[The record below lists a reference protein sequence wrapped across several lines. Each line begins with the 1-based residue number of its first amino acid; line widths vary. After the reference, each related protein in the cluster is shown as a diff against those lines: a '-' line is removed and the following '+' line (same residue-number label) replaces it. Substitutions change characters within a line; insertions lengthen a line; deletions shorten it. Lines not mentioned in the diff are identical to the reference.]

1 MYTNEILNA
10 IDDINLIT
18 SECEYDTI
26 NEMYNSYNKASMILE
41 NYDGNDLSS
50 FNVFNDTDSFYQ
62 ESVSDKMKQSGAK
75 YGTLMKIITFIPR
88 LIKALFQTIIEK
100 FKKVDNNKTKT
111 DTSKIKKAPKEI
123 KQKLAEAFDFSNP
136 KKKRIAIISSII
148 GGTALVGGGVALG
161 VHHHNKKKSNDDMID
176 NETTENKTNK
186 TENENVSDQD
196 STTDYKSTND
206 EEMTTPPSKPRV
218 TPTSSTSKS
227 PSPASVKPSENVEK
241 VAEKIIDVVDQMNQE
256 VKKQTE
262 QINKRISRATTST
275 NSPIEGK
282 ITYDID
288 KGIFVIDY
296 VDLEGLQ
303 NIILYYMQNVIN
315 TVKDVKKY
323 NKDKSSR
330 DTVEKKLQG
339 QLDKDN
345 YGRTIDEKGE
355 IQYPESIVKVLK
367 RPVAV
372 PITSEEFDKQTKSF
386 IEKNRKINDL
396 NDDYN
401 KAIETLNANSFK
413 FVPPDIEAYIK
424 RLHDYI
430 KEISDAIRI
439 YSDMLVKLF
448 NDSEFVYE
456 HINVALY
463 ENIHDPDITTA
474 KIDQSILP
482 SGVAKDEYL
491 FVNRFANKVDK
502 NVSIL
507 GFGDIKYTYQHAPEC
522 DTTLITLAN
531 MLDDTLMNKDMDIY
545 DPSRELD
552 RIFKGIDLTII
563 KITNKSPDKATYQ
576 KISKFLKAIGFNEE
590 SVNRAKIMEDASLKN
605 MFRNKYIHMD
615 DSSKENQVQSVL
627 MNPHKLRIPKELFAD
642 KNNDYVIKGACRVYS
657 KAK

>member
-1 MYTNEILNA
+1 MYKNEILNA

-41 NYDGNDLSS
+41 NYDGDKLDA
-50 FNVFNDTDSFYQ
+50 FNVFNDTNEFYQ

-100 FKKVDNNKTKT
+100 FKKVDKNKTKI
-111 DTSKIKKAPKEI
+111 DTSNIKKAPKEI

-136 KKKRIAIISSII
+136 KKKRIAILSSII

-161 VHHHNKKKSNDDMID
+161 VHHHNKKKNDGDVID
-176 NETTENKTNK
+176 DKPVVNE
-186 TENENVSDQD
+186 TENENVSVQD
-196 STTDYKSTND
+196 NITDNKSLND
-206 EEMTTPPSKPRV
+206 DDEITTPPSKPRV
-218 TPTSSTSKS
+218 TPTSSTPKN
-227 PSPASVKPSENVEK
+227 PSPTPVKSSENVEK
-241 VAEKIIDVVDQMNQE
+241 VAEKIIDAVDQMNQE

-262 QINKRISRATTST
+262 QINKRISYATTST

-315 TVKDVKKY
+315 TVKDIEKY

-330 DTVEKKLQG
+330 NTVEKKLQS

-355 IQYPESIVKVLK
+355 IQYPESIVKALK

-372 PITSEEFDKQTKSF
+372 PITSEEFDKQTKLF

-413 FVPPDIEAYIK
+413 FVPSDIEAYIR
-424 RLHDYI
+424 RLHEYI

-448 NDSEFVYE
+448 NDSKFVYE
-456 HINVALY
+456 HINNALN
-463 ENIHDPDITTA
+463 ENIHDPDITAA
-474 KIDQSILP
+474 KFDQSILP
-482 SGVAKDEYL
+482 NGIAKDEYL

-522 DTTLITLAN
+522 DNTLITIAN
-531 MLDDTLMNKDMDIY
+531 ILDDTLMNNDNGIY
-545 DPSRELD
+545 NPSRELD
-552 RIFKGIDLTII
+552 RIFKSIDLTIR
-563 KITNKSPDKATYQ
+563 KITNKSSDKATYQ
-576 KISKFLKAIGFNEE
+576 KISKFLKAVGFNEE
-590 SVNRAKIMEDASLKN
+590 SVNRAKIMEDASLKK
-605 MFRNKYIHMD
+605 MFNKKYVHID
-615 DSSKENQVQSVL
+615 DLSRENQVQSVL
-627 MNPHKLRIPKELFAD
+627 MNPHKLRIPKELFVD
-642 KNNDYVIKGACRVYS
+642 KNNDYVIRGACSVYS
-657 KAK
+657 NI